1 MSAMNRTKTAVIP
14 AIAHAAARDALVGL
28 QYQWAVDLGIE
39 TADGC
44 LQQLGQIPLHVFVPG
59 CAMSFRASLQRA
71 AAEAGQAVPAA
82 ELAAAGDAFVSGLLG
97 RLQQYLLAGFGG
109 RVNSA
114 TGAATHPH

>member
-14 AIAHAAARDALVGL
+14 AIAHAPARDAFVGL

-44 LQQLGQIPLHVFVPG
+44 LQQLGEIPLHVFVPG

-71 AAEAGQAVPAA
+71 GAEAGQAVPAA
-82 ELAAAGDAFVSGLLG
+82 ELVAAGDAFVSGLLG

-109 RVNSA
+109 RMSSGPG
-114 TGAATHPH
+114 TAAHLH